1 MTKKQ
6 ENKLNGFTFKGIIT
20 GTSNKVNSEF
30 ATDSP
35 RKTAY
40 IKVDEANKK
49 ILEDNGLTMY
59 TSKEGDDF
67 FIIKMAE
74 SVTIWVN
81 GDSLE
86 IATNVGTDN
95 FNTTVTINIACIK
108 GKNKGN
114 DYVRIYA
121 FGLTLMEDILL
132 VEKENPFA
140 DMVEGFQPTND
151 DIPF

>member
-1 MTKKQ
+1 MSNKQ
-6 ENKLNGFTFKGIIT
+6 ENRINGFTFKGIIT

-30 ATDSP
+30 STDSP

-40 IKVDEANKK
+40 VKVNEGNKK
-49 ILEDNGLTMY
+49 ILELNGLRMY

-74 SVTIWVN
+74 SVTAWVN
-81 GDSLE
+81 KDPLE
-86 IATNVGTDN
+86 IATNVNTDN
-95 FNTTVTINIACIK
+95 FNTDKEINIACIK

-121 FGLTLMEDILL
+121 LGLKSIEDIIL

-140 DMVEGFQPTND
+140 DIEF
-151 DIPF
+151 